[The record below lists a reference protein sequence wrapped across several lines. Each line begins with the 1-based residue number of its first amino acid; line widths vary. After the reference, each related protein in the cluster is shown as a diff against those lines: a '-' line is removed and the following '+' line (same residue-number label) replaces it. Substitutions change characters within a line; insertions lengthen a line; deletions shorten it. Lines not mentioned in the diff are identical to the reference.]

1 MECHCKGCRQNP
13 GISLTQ
19 NAWFERLTHRIGPV
33 TLLDLTVQR
42 GLLETDQA
50 ERVREETART
60 GESLAAAIV
69 RMGFANGLAL
79 AEALGAAF
87 HMEVV
92 DLQETTPTREALDA
106 LPRKIVFAQSCAPFG
121 TLESGGTLVAIDN
134 PADLDAQ
141 ETIRFHAGGHV
152 EFRVAPEDEIRA
164 FQRRHYGVAGDTLE
178 ALGEDDDVFIDGGDA
193 ALADSDDAARDAS
206 VVRLVNTILLEGIR
220 ERATDIHIEPYEDRL
235 VIRYRIDGVLGQ
247 PGVDPMVHRFRH
259 AITSRLKIM
268 ASLEISEKRRPQDGR
283 ITFKH
288 DGSEYDLRVSIIP
301 MLHGE
306 GVVLRVL
313 DKSAAMFKLEDLGMD
328 DTTIAPWDVAIKRPH
343 GILLVTGPTGSGK
356 STTLYASLA
365 RIVTD
370 EIKCITVEDP
380 VEYHVEGVNQIPVHR
395 RVGLDFASGLRAI
408 LRHDPDVVMIG
419 EIRDRETAEAAVQAS
434 LTGHLVFSTLHTNSA
449 VGAPP
454 RLLDM
459 GVEPFLVA
467 SSLEAVLAQRL
478 VRRLCPTCRKPTG
491 QPEAPFEAG
500 GCRECRD
507 TGYRGRH
514 GVYELLP
521 VDEDLRT
528 HIMARAGAGAL
539 AEEAA
544 QKGMRTLAE
553 HGQMLVQAGITSAAE
568 IARVTAG

>member
-1 MECHCKGCRQNP
+1 
-13 GISLTQ
+13 
-19 NAWFERLTHRIGPV
+19 
-33 TLLDLTVQR
+33 
-42 GLLETDQA
+42 
-50 ERVREETART
+50 
-60 GESLAAAIV
+60 
-69 RMGFANGLAL
+69 
-79 AEALGAAF
+79 
-87 HMEVV
+87 
-92 DLQETTPTREALDA
+92 
-106 LPRKIVFAQSCAPFG
+106 
-121 TLESGGTLVAIDN
+121 
-134 PADLDAQ
+134 
-141 ETIRFHAGGHV
+141 
-152 EFRVAPEDEIRA
+152 
-164 FQRRHYGVAGDTLE
+164 
-178 ALGEDDDVFIDGGDA
+178 
-193 ALADSDDAARDAS
+193 
-206 VVRLVNTILLEGIR
+206 
-220 ERATDIHIEPYEDRL
+220 
-235 VIRYRIDGVLGQ
+235 
-247 PGVDPMVHRFRH
+247 
-259 AITSRLKIM
+259 
-268 ASLEISEKRRPQDGR
+268 
-283 ITFKH
+283 
-288 DGSEYDLRVSIIP
+288 
-301 MLHGE
+301 
-306 GVVLRVL
+306 
-313 DKSAAMFKLEDLGMD
+313 MD

-544 QKGMRTLAE
+544 RKGMHLGRARPN
-553 HGQMLVQAGITSAAE
+553 AGAGRDHLGRRDRPGHRRLISALRGPERHFWAD
-568 IARVTAG
+568 RRLSLYVTKCSGRAVIP